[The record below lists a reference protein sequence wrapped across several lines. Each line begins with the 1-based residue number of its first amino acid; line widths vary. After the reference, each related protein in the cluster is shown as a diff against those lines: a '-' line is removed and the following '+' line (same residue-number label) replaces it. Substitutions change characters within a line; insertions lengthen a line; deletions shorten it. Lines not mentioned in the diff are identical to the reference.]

1 MTVIS
6 RAEQPL
12 DSQTLDPVR
21 HALDPV
27 RQALDTVRSFP
38 TPEHIAFRHRTA
50 GPLVRAAAW
59 MIDLCVRGLGLMVLF
74 IPVALLGFEFGIGL
88 WLIAWFL
95 ADWLFGAFAEWR
107 WKGVTPGKHL
117 CHIRVV
123 SQDGQPPSLAA
134 CLLRNVLRFAD
145 ALPTPATGVV
155 AMVLSGNFQRLGDL
169 AAGTLVVYDE
179 RPLPARPA
187 SELEPEAARLAALL
201 PPGDVARLSGDAARA
216 IHIFVAERRRFHQAR
231 RQEMA
236 EKLAEV
242 LIARWDLPAATDP
255 DLLLCAVHARLFG
268 TSAEDSSALTG
279 GVAARAIEYL
289 AKRRPAWQS
298 LEKWLV
304 STDAQPKA
312 DKPTDLSA
320 LYRAACADL
329 ALSNAYHLPSA
340 VQGYLHHLVA
350 RAHARFYRAEPIRL
364 SRWRDRVLVE
374 VPGRL
379 YGDMSLRVAL
389 LAFYGTFALCFALS
403 AWQPDLAVKAIGQ
416 DGIDSLREM
425 YAHTGDRQMDEG
437 VLMGGFYINHNVGIA
452 LSCFA
457 SGMFAGVGS
466 LVWLTFNGIAL
477 GCSFGAMTH
486 ADSAT
491 RQHFFTFV
499 LAHGPF
505 ELTGITLAGAA
516 GLRLGLGLVQT
527 RGLVWRDSLRRAASE
542 AVPILGVAA
551 TLVACAAPIE
561 AFVSPSTLPA
571 WSKAGIAL
579 ACVLLLVLW
588 LGVLGRRGS
597 RILRERGA

>member
-1 MTVIS
+1 MIDAA
-6 RAEQPL
+6 RAV
-12 DSQTLDPVR
+12 TDP
-21 HALDPV
+21 P
-27 RQALDTVRSFP
+27 LDTVRSFP

-59 MIDLCVRGLGLMVLF
+59 LIDVAVRGAALFVLF
-74 IPVALLGFEFGIGL
+74 IPVAVLGLDIGIGL

-107 WKGVTPGKHL
+107 WKGATPGKHI

-123 SQDGQPPSLAA
+123 AQDGQPPALAA

-145 ALPTPATGVV
+145 ALPTPATGIV

-179 RPLPARPA
+179 RPPPARPP
-187 SELEPEAARLAALL
+187 SDLEPEAARLAARL
-201 PPGDVARLSGDAARA
+201 PPGDVATLSGETARA
-216 IHIFVAERRRFHQAR
+216 IHSFVAERGRFHQAR
-231 RQEMA
+231 RREMA
-236 EKLAEV
+236 GKLAEV
-242 LIARWDLPAATDP
+242 LAARWDLPAATDP
-255 DLLLCAVHARLFG
+255 DMLLCAVHARLFG
-268 TSAEDSSALTG
+268 TSTDDAAALTG
-279 GVAARAIEYL
+279 GVAARAIDYL
-289 AKRRPAWQS
+289 EKRRPAWKT
-298 LEKWLV
+298 LESWLT
-304 STDAQPKA
+304 STDAQPKGA
-312 DKPTDLSA
+312 RPTDLSA

-329 ALSNAYHLPSA
+329 ALADAYHLPTA

-350 RAHARFYRAEPIRL
+350 RSHARFYRPEPV
-364 SRWRDRVLVE
+364 RWSQWRERVLVE

-379 YGDMSLRVAL
+379 YSDMSLRVAL
-389 LAFYGTFALCFALS
+389 LAFYGTFALCGVLS
-403 AWQPDLAVKAIGQ
+403 TWQPELAVRAIGQ

-425 YAHTGDRQMDEG
+425 YAHGSDRQLDEG
-437 VLMGGFYINHNVGIA
+437 VKMGGFYINHNVGIA

-477 GCSFGAMTH
+477 GCSFGAMTA
-486 ADSAT
+486 ADPLT

-527 RGLVWRDSLRRAASE
+527 RGLFWRDSLRRAAGE

-551 TLVACAAPIE
+551 ALVACAAPIE
-561 AFVSPSTLPA
+561 AFVSPSTLPV
-571 WSKAGIAL
+571 WFKAGVAIA
-579 ACVLLLVLW
+579 CTLLLVLW

-597 RILRERGA
+597 RILRERGV